1 MTNQNGQGQVL
12 GGQAPSE
19 SAKLRAKQ
27 GHATSAKHDRFSAF
41 SFLKFRIPHFAF
53 PNKIPPSRL
62 YPDSVGA
69 LRPLRE
75 IFGFTLIELM
85 AATTVLSIIL
95 LMMVGMQ
102 DQMSKAWSNSNRRTD
117 ATREARAAC
126 ILMARDLSTFAMRGK
141 AFSRFDSFPT
151 NLTNAGVPFYY
162 YDGSGGLVPE
172 GAPNCAQFFGLI
184 PQASKTNDPAD
195 IALVGYYIAPATST
209 SVNGFRTTSYNLFRY
224 YIAPS
229 NAAAGIAT
237 WLSSPNGTATA
248 LFTNI
253 ATNSEILA
261 RNACNL
267 QIRIYSGTTMNN
279 GLNFSNKE
287 ASDGF
292 YQGNKMGIELSFYPE
307 DSAQKIT
314 SSAWMNTTNIQKYAR
329 SFEFKIDCPKD

>member
-1 MTNQNGQGQVL
+1 
-12 GGQAPSE
+12 
-19 SAKLRAKQ
+19 
-27 GHATSAKHDRFSAF
+27 
-41 SFLKFRIPHFAF
+41 
-53 PNKIPPSRL
+53 
-62 YPDSVGA
+62 
-69 LRPLRE
+69 
-75 IFGFTLIELM
+75 M

-102 DQMSKAWSNSNRRTD
+102 DQMSKAWANSNRRTD

-126 ILMARDLSTFAMRGK
+126 ILMARDLSTFAMRGQ
-141 AFSRFDSFPT
+141 AFGRFDSFQT

-162 YDGSGGLVPE
+162 YNGPGGLVPG

-195 IALVGYYIAPATST
+195 IALIGYYIAPATNT
-209 SVNGFRTTSYNLFRY
+209 NANGFVTTSYNLFRY

-237 WLSSPNGTATA
+237 WLSSPNGTANA

-267 QIRIYSGTTMNN
+267 QIKIYSGTTMNN
-279 GLNFSNKE
+279 GLNFSNKG
-287 ASDGF
+287 ASGGF
-292 YQGNKMGIELSFYPE
+292 YRGNKMGIELSFYPE
-307 DSAQKIT
+307 DTAQKIT
-314 SSAWMNTTNIQKYAR
+314 NTAWMNTTNIQKYAR
-329 SFEFKIDCPKD
+329 SFELKVDCPDD